1 MNPIHFL
8 LDSASELSWEAPDEI
23 SEMLSPMLEEEEEEN
38 VNKEEEEDDEDLP
51 NIVSSSSNLQSMAPI
66 SSISEVTLADR
77 RSMVSI
83 DNDVFMC
90 KLIRK
95 LILTKQQLHG
105 FCRNQFLLSAYDQM
119 LLHNQHSFFIN
130 RPSIT

>member
-8 LDSASELSWEAPDEI
+8 LDSASELAWEAPDET

-38 VNKEEEEDDEDLP
+38 VNKEEEEDEDDEDLP
-51 NIVSSSSNLQSMAPI
+51 NIVSSTSNLQSMAPI

-83 DNDVFMC
+83 DNDVCVNYFE
-90 KLIRK
+90 
-95 LILTKQQLHG
+95 
-105 FCRNQFLLSAYDQM
+105 N
-119 LLHNQHSFFIN
+119 
-130 RPSIT
+130 